1 MPEKNKHIDNGIPDQ
16 GTPIPR
22 SAPVDFDR
30 LFVGGKEVFARKD
43 ESETA
48 KIPKV
53 SQLQAKKDRSAEETV
68 DELRKRFND
77 LLQGLSDAGL
87 MGDE

>member
-22 SAPVDFDR
+22 SAPVDFDQ
-30 LFVGGKEVFARKD
+30 LFVGGKEVFAGKG
-43 ESETA
+43 ESDA

-53 SQLQAKKDRSAEETV
+53 SQLQAKKDRSAEDTV

-77 LLQGLSDAGL
+77 LLQGLLDAGV
-87 MGDE
+87 MEKE